1 MRKRIEYGILL
12 CAMCLT
18 LFFLIDQWRELHP
31 FSRQVGLRYET
42 GGLSVAQIEEHQKKE
57 QEKKKSE
64 TDESAKAEEGIEIT
78 AWKMEKEQEVSW
90 KETGRQTKGT
100 VITVY
105 GNMARVL
112 PYSMEYGGFTFHEDT
127 AGCVVSR
134 GLAWK
139 LFGAEDVVGNTV
151 QYEGR
156 EFLIRGVLDMED
168 AVLAIYQTKKQEAMP
183 YVEVWAQTEPPAARL
198 EQIKSGLGIA
208 GASYEF
214 AGSFY
219 CSIARILLSLPFW
232 AAFCYFCSRFFQW
245 CHRSERVPVGRYRK
259 WYRIAGKVVMFLGI
273 VIGMRLSISFT
284 RDFIPV
290 QWSDFSFWS
299 EKWQEILEGIQGRG
313 QFPGI
318 YWEQEVIGRV
328 KWIAG
333 GVAALIVILVRSA
346 CIYKKKRVPN
356 GTHGIDQI

>member
-1 MRKRIEYGILL
+1 MRKRIEYGILF
-12 CAMCLT
+12 CVMCLT
-18 LFFLIDQWRELHP
+18 LFFLIYQWRELHQ
-31 FSRQVGLRYET
+31 FSKQIGLRYEAGT
-42 GGLSVAQIEEHQKKE
+42 LSGEQIEQYNKGQIENAKK
-57 QEKKKSE
+57 
-64 TDESAKAEEGIEIT
+64 TESTRQIEIT

-90 KETGRQTKGT
+90 KETGQQTKGT

-105 GNMARVL
+105 GDMARVL
-112 PYSMEYGGFTFHEDT
+112 PFSMKYGGFTFHEDT

-134 GLAWK
+134 RLAWK
-139 LFGAEDVVGNTV
+139 LFGAEDVVGNAV

-156 EFLIRGVLDMED
+156 EFLIRGVLDMEES
-168 AVLAIYQTKKQEAMP
+168 VLAIYQTKKQEAMP
-183 YVEVWAQTEPPAARL
+183 YVEVWAEKESPAARL
-198 EQIKSGLGIA
+198 EQIKSGLGIS

-232 AAFCYFCSRFFQW
+232 MVFFYLCRCFFQW
-245 CHRSERVPVGRYRK
+245 CNKLEGAPAERYRR

-273 VIGMRLSISFT
+273 VIGIRLSISFT

-299 EKWQEILEGIQGRG
+299 EKWQEIIEGIQGRG

-333 GVAALIVILVRSA
+333 GAAALIVIFVIVEWKSSFVICSTRN
-346 CIYKKKRVPN
+346 RF
-356 GTHGIDQI
+356 

>member
-1 MRKRIEYGILL
+1 MKKRIEYGILF
-12 CAMCLT
+12 CTMCLT
-18 LFFLIDQWRELHP
+18 LFFLIHQWRGLHP
-31 FSRQVGLRYET
+31 FSKQIGLRYEAGT
-42 GGLSVAQIEEHQKKE
+42 LSGEQIEQYNKRQIENAKK
-57 QEKKKSE
+57 
-64 TDESAKAEEGIEIT
+64 TESMQQIEIT

-90 KETGRQTKGT
+90 NETGRQTKGT

-112 PYSMEYGGFTFHEDT
+112 PFSMKYGGFTFHEDT

-139 LFGAEDVVGNTV
+139 LFGAEDAVGNAV
-151 QYEGR
+151 QYAGR
-156 EFLIRGVLDMED
+156 EFLIRGVLDMEES
-168 AVLAIYQTKKQEAMP
+168 VLAIYQTKKQEAMP

-198 EQIKSGLGIA
+198 EQIKSGLGIS

-245 CHRSERVPVGRYRK
+245 CHRSEGVSAGRYRR
-259 WYRIAGKVVMFLGI
+259 WYRIVGKVVMLLGI

-284 RDFIPV
+284 RDFVPV
-290 QWSDFSFWS
+290 QWSEFSFWS
-299 EKWQEILEGIQGRG
+299 EKWQMILEDIQGRG
-313 QFPGI
+313 RFPGI
-318 YWEQEVIGRV
+318 YWEQEVIGRAEGV
-328 KWIAG
+328 AG
-333 GVAALIVILVRSA
+333 GAAALIVIFVRSA
-346 CIYKKKRVPN
+346 WIHK
-356 GTHGIDQI
+356 T

>member
-18 LFFLIDQWRELHP
+18 LFFLINQWRGLHP
-31 FSRQVGLRYET
+31 FSRQIGLRYEEGT
-42 GGLSVAQIEEHQKKE
+42 LSGEQIEQYNKGQIENAKK
-57 QEKKKSE
+57 
-64 TDESAKAEEGIEIT
+64 TEGTQQIEIT
-78 AWKMEKEQEVSW
+78 AWKMEKEQEISW

-112 PYSMEYGGFTFHEDT
+112 PFSMEYGGFTFHEDT

-151 QYEGR
+151 QYKGR
-156 EFLIRGVLDMED
+156 EYLIRGVLDMEEP
-168 AVLAIYQTKKQEAMP
+168 VLALYQTKKQEAMP
-183 YVEVWAQTEPPAARL
+183 YVEVWAQTESPVARL
-198 EQIKSGLGIA
+198 EQIKSGLGIS

-214 AGSFY
+214 TGSFY

-232 AAFCYFCSRFFQW
+232 MAFCYLCRCFFRW
-245 CHRSERVPVGRYRK
+245 CHRLEGASVKTYRR
-259 WYRIAGKVVMFLGI
+259 WYRIAGKAVMFLGI

-284 RDFIPV
+284 RDFIPA

-299 EKWQEILEGIQGRG
+299 EKWREIIEGIQGRG

-328 KWIAG
+328 KGIVG
-333 GVAALIVILVRSA
+333 GVVALVVIFVRSA
-346 CIYKKKRVPN
+346 CIHKRMCMR
-356 GTHGIDQI
+356 